1 MTISDRDR
9 RALTLLAGAVA
20 VTAIVWFWPQPSVE
34 VVGAPAN
41 DAASA
46 ALQLDRARAEAALVN
61 VREQSLAAARAD
73 LARLEKGLIAAETL
87 PQAQA
92 QLVQI
97 VRRVA
102 RAQAPAP
109 VEVRS
114 TEFGS
119 ARPYG
124 DSYAEILLAA
134 NFECQIDQLVN
145 LLSDLAAQPELLAV
159 DELHISAKNDKQK
172 SMTVRLTVAG
182 LARGSL
188 LRKVGA

>member
-9 RALTLLAGAVA
+9 RALLFLAGAVA
-20 VTAIVWFWPQPSVE
+20 VTAIVWLWPQPSVE
-34 VVGAPAN
+34 VVGAPAS
-41 DAASA
+41 DAPSA
-46 ALQLDRARAEAALVN
+46 ALQLDRARAEAALSTA
-61 VREQSLAAARAD
+61 REQSLDAARAD

-92 QLVQI
+92 QMVQI

-102 RAQAPAP
+102 RAQAPSP
-109 VEVRS
+109 VEIRS

-119 ARPYG
+119 ARPFG
-124 DSYAEILLAA
+124 DSYAEVLLSA

-145 LLSDLAAQPELLAV
+145 LLSDFAAQPELLAV
-159 DELHISAKNDKQK
+159 DELHITAKNDKQK

-182 LARGSL
+182 LARAAL
-188 LRKVGA
+188 LKKVGA

>member
-1 MTISDRDR
+1 MTVSDRDR
-9 RALTLLAGAVA
+9 RALTLLAGAAAVA
-20 VTAIVWFWPQPSVE
+20 AIVRFWPQPSVE

-46 ALQLDRARAEAALVN
+46 ALQLDRARAEAALGN

-188 LRKVGA
+188 LKKVGA